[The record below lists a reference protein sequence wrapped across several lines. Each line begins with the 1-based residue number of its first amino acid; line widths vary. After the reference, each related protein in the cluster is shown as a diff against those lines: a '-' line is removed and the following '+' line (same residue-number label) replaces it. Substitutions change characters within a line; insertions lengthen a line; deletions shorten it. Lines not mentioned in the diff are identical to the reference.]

1 MRGGGVDSRD
11 VLVGDI
17 GGTNCRLALCRKEDG
32 EVRFVRRA
40 SFLTADHASPEEAI
54 SHFLGSAANAPACAA
69 LAVAGPVRGDEIAL
83 TNSHWRFSLAALQ
96 RAFSFSTLVAL
107 NDLEA
112 QAEGFNHLGSAEI
125 ASLGGGD
132 ILECAS
138 VGVVGVGTGLGIARI
153 DRAARGRPAR
163 VTATE
168 GGHAGF
174 APHDEVELRV
184 MEFLRARTGR
194 VIDEHLVSGP
204 GLVRLHGA
212 LAALRGEAAEPIDG
226 IEITRRGI
234 AGKDPACLV
243 TVRRFA
249 LMLASVCADTALVQ
263 GANGIALVGDI
274 AIALLPV
281 LQDASFRARF
291 EDHGPGE
298 GYLKATPVAVA
309 TVRDLGLLGAF
320 HAAQRVSDKRLAS

>member
-1 MRGGGVDSRD
+1 MDPRD

-17 GGTNCRLALCRKEDG
+17 GGTNCRLALCREEGG
-32 EVRFVRRA
+32 EIRFVRRA

-54 SHFLGSAANAPACAA
+54 SHFLGGVTNAPRCAA

-96 RAFSFSTLVAL
+96 QAFSFSTLVAL

-112 QAEGFNHLGSAEI
+112 QAEGFSHLGRSELS
-125 ASLGGGD
+125 SLGGGD
-132 ILECAS
+132 ILGCAS

-153 DRAARGRPAR
+153 DRGARGCPAR

-174 APHDEVELRV
+174 APHDDVEMRV
-184 MEFLRARTGR
+184 LESVRAQTGR
-194 VIDEHLVSGP
+194 VVDEHLVSGP
-204 GLVRLHGA
+204 GLVRLHGV
-212 LAALRGEAAEPIDG
+212 LAAMRGEEAEPLEG
-226 IEITRRGI
+226 VEITRRGVSG
-234 AGKDPACLV
+234 ADPSCAE

-249 LMLASVCADTALVQ
+249 LMLASVCADTVLVQ
-263 GANGIALVGDI
+263 GVNGVALVGDI
-274 AIALLPV
+274 AIALAPV
-281 LQDASFRARF
+281 LQEASFRARF

-298 GYLKATPVAVA
+298 GFLRSTPVAVA
-309 TVRDLGLLGAF
+309 TVRDLGLLGAYR
-320 HAAQRVSDKRLAS
+320 AVQRLSDTRLAP